1 MIVVGV
7 DTGGTFTDL
16 VMLGPDGLRV
26 HKIPSTPD
34 DPSRSILQGL
44 VDLGAWRDGAWTQ
57 RDTVLVH
64 GTTVATNALLERKGA
79 RTALVTT
86 AGFEDLLE
94 LARQTR
100 PSLYDFMQ
108 QKPPPLAPPEM
119 CFGLDERVL
128 ADGSVER
135 APSTD
140 AVRRVVEAVRD
151 AGAEAVAIS
160 LLFSFLHPDHEEL
173 MAEALLSLDPQ
184 PFISVSNRVMP
195 QYREYERTSTVAAN
209 AYVGP
214 VMAGYLRRLGD
225 CAGREGGWA
234 GARPR
239 HAVLGRKRLA
249 GSGGG

>member
-1 MIVVGV
+1 
-7 DTGGTFTDL
+7 
-16 VMLGPDGLRV
+16 
-26 HKIPSTPD
+26 
-34 DPSRSILQGL
+34 
-44 VDLGAWRDGAWTQ
+44 
-57 RDTVLVH
+57 
-64 GTTVATNALLERKGA
+64 
-79 RTALVTT
+79 
-86 AGFEDLLE
+86 
-94 LARQTR
+94 
-100 PSLYDFMQ
+100 
-108 QKPPPLAPPEM
+108 
-119 CFGLDERVL
+119 
-128 ADGSVER
+128 
-135 APSTD
+135 
-140 AVRRVVEAVRD
+140 
-151 AGAEAVAIS
+151 
-160 LLFSFLHPDHEEL
+160 